1 MTFRLRDYY
10 PGVPT
15 STVDSRLRD
24 YLSRSQRPPL
34 STVTRGTY
42 EYGYSRLLVPAGTSK
57 GLLSIIPVTQCVTRN
72 KAWRTQ
78 TKPGF
83 EPTTFKAELPCYI
96 LNHSARMVRRKIRI
110 MSDRVLVIF
119 NPRSSLLIRV
129 YSPFNPIT
137 AVHTAVLNTRPYQ
150 VPYYP
155 VPSRYSS
162 TCTSWVL
169 KYSPVPSRYVLS
181 SEYALLVPT
190 SLNPLPHE
198 YERYYY

>member
-1 MTFRLRDYY
+1 MACPSGPAWAAIASNTTKGTIEMEKKNCF
-10 PGVPT
+10 
-15 STVDSRLRD
+15 VDGLD
-24 YLSRSQRPPL
+24 LH
-34 STVTRGTY
+34 
-42 EYGYSRLLVPAGTSK
+42 ELL
-57 GLLSIIPVTQCVTRN
+57 
-72 KAWRTQ
+72 
-78 TKPGF
+78 
-83 EPTTFKAELPCYI
+83 CYI

-137 AVHTAVLNTRPYQ
+137 AVHTAVSITRPYQ

-169 KYSPVPSRYVLS
+169 RYSPVPSRYVLS
-181 SEYALLVPT
+181 SEYDLLVPT
-190 SLNPLPHE
+190 SLNPLPYE